1 MIVLKKRNNKMS
13 NKLKILL
20 CSDDDG
26 IMVKT
31 IKSVVSSKGFEGNIV
46 LVRDQHDVDSIS
58 KEIVNADVVYPDKA
72 MITREMIMSAEKVRL
87 FQYGT
92 GYDTIDLG
100 AARERKIPV
109 CNMPGITAQSVAE
122 HAMYLILALARNDR
136 NYGQEMKDGKWNR
149 GVGIELAGKT
159 LGLIGFGNIG
169 KITARIAHGFGMKI
183 TACRKNKKRGDDC
196 LDFVDIVD
204 FDYLLEKSDI
214 VSILLPLIKY
224 GSCKTERLIGKE
236 ELEKIGG
243 AGLGWLV
250 NTSRGA
256 IINENDLIESL
267 ESGVIKKAALDVYET
282 EPLPEYSELRRL
294 PNVLLTPHIAG
305 DTKEALIRRYT
316 LIAENAI
323 KVMNNERPQ
332 YIVKELQSVFAD

>member
-1 MIVLKKRNNKMS
+1 M
-13 NKLKILL
+13 KLKILL

-26 IMVKT
+26 VMVKT
-31 IKSVVSSKGFEGNIV
+31 IKSVVSSKGFEGTIV
-46 LVRDQHDVDSIS
+46 LVRDQHDVDTIS
-58 KEIVNADVVYPDKA
+58 KEIMDADVVYPDKA

-92 GYDTIDLG
+92 GYDTIDIE

-136 NYGQEMKDGKWNR
+136 DYGQEMKDGKWDR

-169 KITARIAHGFGMKI
+169 KITAGIAHGFGMKI
-183 TACRKNKKRGDDC
+183 VASRKNKERGNEG

-204 FDYLLEKSDI
+204 FDYLLERSDI
-214 VSILLPLIKY
+214 VSILLPLIKD
-224 GSCKTERLIGKE
+224 GSCKTERLIGKK

-243 AGLGWLV
+243 AGLGWLI

-267 ESGVIKKAALDVYET
+267 ESGVIKKAGLDVYET

-332 YIVKELQSVFAD
+332 YIVKELQSVFVD

>member
-1 MIVLKKRNNKMS
+1 MPKT
-13 NKLKILL
+13 LKILL

-26 IMVKT
+26 IIVKT
-31 IKSVVSSKGFEGNIV
+31 IKAVVSNKGFAENIV
-46 LVRDQHDVDSIS
+46 LVRDQHDVDTIS
-58 KEIVNADVVYPDKA
+58 KEIVDADVVYPDKA

-92 GYDTIDLG
+92 GYDTIDLES
-100 AARERKIPV
+100 AREKKIPV

-122 HAMYLILALARNDR
+122 HAMYLVLALARNDR
-136 NYGQEMKDGKWNR
+136 DYGQEMKDGRWNR
-149 GVGIELAGKT
+149 GVGVELAEKT
-159 LGLIGFGNIG
+159 LGLIGYGNIG
-169 KITARIAHGFGMKI
+169 RIQARIAHGFGMKI
-183 TACRKNKKRGDDC
+183 IAFRKNSERGNEG
-196 LDFVDIVD
+196 LDFVDIVN
-204 FDYLLEKSDI
+204 FDYLLEESDI
-214 VSILLPLIKY
+214 VSILLPLIKL
-224 GSCKTERLIGKE
+224 GNCKTERLIGKE
-236 ELEKIGG
+236 ELGRIGG
-243 AGLGWLV
+243 AGLGWLI

-267 ESGVIKKAALDVYET
+267 ENGVIKKAALDVYET

-332 YIVKELQSVFAD
+332 YIVKELQSVFSNFNT

>member
-1 MIVLKKRNNKMS
+1 
-13 NKLKILL
+13 
-20 CSDDDG
+20 
-26 IMVKT
+26 
-31 IKSVVSSKGFEGNIV
+31 
-46 LVRDQHDVDSIS
+46 
-58 KEIVNADVVYPDKA
+58 
-72 MITREMIMSAEKVRL
+72 
-87 FQYGT
+87 
-92 GYDTIDLG
+92 
-100 AARERKIPV
+100 
-109 CNMPGITAQSVAE
+109 
-122 HAMYLILALARNDR
+122 
-136 NYGQEMKDGKWNR
+136 MKDGKWNR

-159 LGLIGFGNIG
+159 LGLIGFGNMG

-204 FDYLLEKSDI
+204 FDHLLEKSDI

-243 AGLGWLV
+243 AGLGWLI

-282 EPLPEYSELRRL
+282 EPLPEYSELRKL

-305 DTKEALIRRYT
+305 ETKEALVRRYT
-316 LIAENAI
+316 LVAENSI
-323 KVMNNERPQ
+323 KVMNNERPR
-332 YIVKELQSVFAD
+332 YIVKELQ

>member
-1 MIVLKKRNNKMS
+1 MPKT
-13 NKLKILL
+13 LKILL

-26 IMVKT
+26 IIVKT
-31 IKSVVSSKGFEGNIV
+31 IKAVVSNKGFAENIV
-46 LVRDQHDVDSIS
+46 LVRDQHDVDTIS
-58 KEIVNADVVYPDKA
+58 KEIVDADVVYPDKA

-92 GYDTIDLG
+92 GYDTIDLES
-100 AARERKIPV
+100 ARGRKIPV

-122 HAMYLILALARNDR
+122 HAMYLVLALARNDR
-136 NYGQEMKDGKWNR
+136 DYGQEMKDGRWNR
-149 GVGIELAGKT
+149 GVGVELAGKT

-169 KITARIAHGFGMKI
+169 RIQARIAHGFGMKI
-183 TACRKNKKRGDDC
+183 IAFRKNKERGNEG

-214 VSILLPLIKY
+214 VSILLPLIKH
-224 GSCKTERLIGKE
+224 GSCKTERLIGKK
-236 ELEKIGG
+236 ELVKIGG
-243 AGLGWLV
+243 AGLGWLI

-267 ESGVIKKAALDVYET
+267 ESGIIKKAALDVYET
-282 EPLPEYSELRRL
+282 EPLPERSELRRL

-305 DTKEALIRRYT
+305 DTKEALVRRYT

-323 KVMNNERPQ
+323 KVMNNEKPQ
-332 YIVKELQSVFAD
+332 YIVKELQSVFVD